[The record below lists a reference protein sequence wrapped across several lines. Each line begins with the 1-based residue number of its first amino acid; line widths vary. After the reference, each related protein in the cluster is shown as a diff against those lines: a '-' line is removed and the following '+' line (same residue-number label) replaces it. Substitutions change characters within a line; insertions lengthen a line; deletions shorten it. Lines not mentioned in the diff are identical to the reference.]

1 MKAVLWCA
9 ARRFYL
15 LPMLKMN
22 SEQNIIGMAD
32 LLDEVSRDLED
43 FRRKHATDY
52 SVKNVTMWWELE
64 RERLLIRHKEAR
76 VARRFMSRRRA
87 LLLVVGC
94 FLTFAAGAM
103 STLLVR

>member
-1 MKAVLWCA
+1 MTDAH
-9 ARRFYL
+9 
-15 LPMLKMN
+15 
-22 SEQNIIGMAD
+22 NIIGMAD

-43 FRRKHATDY
+43 FRRKHAGDY

-87 LLLVVGC
+87 WLLVVGC
-94 FLTFAAGAM
+94 IATFAAGALT
-103 STLLVR
+103 TLIAR